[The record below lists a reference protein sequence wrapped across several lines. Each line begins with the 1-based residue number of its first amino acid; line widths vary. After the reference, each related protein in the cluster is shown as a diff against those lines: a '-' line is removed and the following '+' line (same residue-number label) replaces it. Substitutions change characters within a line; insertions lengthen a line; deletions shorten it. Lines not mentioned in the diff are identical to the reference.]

1 MKKNINREKEK
12 RDMYIDVYKE
22 RKSIMNRYVEL

>member
-22 RKSIMNRYVEL
+22 RKGVMNRYVEL